1 MRCKK
6 KNNEVFRMNEVEIWV
21 LTVDDKTYKAKN
33 VKDLFAQVV
42 VDHVD
47 LEAMKVKICE
57 DLTDRYM
64 VCSEFDED
72 DEDIE
77 DYDMLYNDFYKSFS
91 TAECIHCL
99 QVYFGKGK
107 FKDVKF
113 FNKIDYI

>member
-6 KNNEVFRMNEVEIWV
+6 KNNEVFRMNEVETWV

-42 VDHVD
+42 VDYVD

-72 DEDIE
+72 VE
-77 DYDMLYNDFYKSFS
+77 DYDLLYNDFYKSFS

>member
-1 MRCKK
+1 
-6 KNNEVFRMNEVEIWV
+6 MNEVETWV
-21 LTVDDKTYKAKN
+21 FVVGDKTYKSKN
-33 VKDLFAQVV
+33 VKDLFSQVV
-42 VDHVD
+42 VDYVD

-57 DLTDRYM
+57 DLTHRYL

-72 DEDIE
+72 EE

-99 QVYFGKGK
+99 QGYFSKDK

-113 FNKIDYI
+113 YSKIDYI

>member
-6 KNNEVFRMNEVEIWV
+6 KNNEVFRMNEVETWV

-42 VDHVD
+42 VDYVD

-64 VCSEFDED
+64 VCSEFDEYV
-72 DEDIE
+72 E
-77 DYDMLYNDFYKSFS
+77 DYDTVYSDFYKGFS
-91 TAECIHCL
+91 PTECIYCL
-99 QVYFGKGK
+99 QVYFGEDK